1 MERREV
7 RIQPFGR
14 EDGLL
19 GQSLGSQE
27 ETEKGTL
34 GNWSFPSSIHL
45 LEPFAQTCFSSDLGT
60 HSNRNPDKYLL
71 TPPPQR
77 PAGPL
82 PAGQLQSVT
91 RVAPFLPEDGEAAG
105 AWQGEES
112 GGRGPSWCGGGW
124 EGKPKSFAFQ
134 PALPLA
140 CGRSRWHSPAGV
152 LISDGVTGRTQA

>member
-14 EDGLL
+14 EHGLL

-71 TPPPQR
+71 TPPPQH

-91 RVAPFLPEDGEAAG
+91 RVTPFLPEDGEAAG
-105 AWQGEES
+105 AWQGEEA
-112 GGRGPSWCGGGW
+112 GGRGPREAGVEGLG
-124 EGKPKSFAFQ
+124 GKPKSFAFQ
-134 PALPLA
+134 QLCPWPVDAL
-140 CGRSRWHSPAGV
+140 AGTAQQV
-152 LISDGVTGRTQA
+152 S